1 MPKEICIKNGN
12 TQIKLNEKQIV
23 INAPIVNITISNE
36 EG

>member
-1 MPKEICIKNGN
+1 MQKEICIKNGN

-23 INAPIVNITISNE
+23 INAPIINITISNE